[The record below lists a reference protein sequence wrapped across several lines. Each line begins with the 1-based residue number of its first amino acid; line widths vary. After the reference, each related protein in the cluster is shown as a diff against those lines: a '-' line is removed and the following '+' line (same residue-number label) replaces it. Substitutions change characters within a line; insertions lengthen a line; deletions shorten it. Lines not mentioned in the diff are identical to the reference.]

1 MGATSRQ
8 PLRFELSM
16 LRPRLKG
23 IQRSLVEFEMLPGR
37 LEGKCGKGLPQT
49 VGDRERH
56 AADAAKLV
64 VFDRSA

>member
-37 LEGKCGKGLPQT
+37 LDGKYAKDLPST
-49 VGDRERH
+49 AG
-56 AADAAKLV
+56 
-64 VFDRSA
+64 